1 MYDEAFDGLRFGI
14 AAAIMVLMFLVVAA
28 LILLAYWLF
37 EEGWGDD
44 EL

>member
-1 MYDEAFDGLRFGI
+1 MKEDRILFGI
-14 AAAIMVLMFLVVAA
+14 AAALMVLMFAVVAV

-37 EEGWGDD
+37 EQGWGDD

>member
-1 MYDEAFDGLRFGI
+1 
-14 AAAIMVLMFLVVAA
+14 MVLMFLVVAV